1 MKTKTPTKKKPPAV
15 TRKITPVE
23 LHLATLQR
31 HIAQGGNPNDE
42 LTHSQMA
49 DAYNALLNGPTKKTP
64 AVTRENGR
72 ATINAEVIDDL
83 FTQTIANLMA
93 LQVVWEKISLKEELK

>member
-1 MKTKTPTKKKPPAV
+1 MKTKTPTKKKPPA

-42 LTHSQMA
+42 LTHA
-49 DAYNALLNGPTKKTP
+49 KYAKTLDALTAASDRP
-64 AVTRENGR
+64 
-72 ATINAEVIDDL
+72 TINAEMVDDL
-83 FTQTIANLMA
+83 FAETMQNLMA
-93 LQVVWEKISLKEELK
+93 LQLVWEKISLKEELK